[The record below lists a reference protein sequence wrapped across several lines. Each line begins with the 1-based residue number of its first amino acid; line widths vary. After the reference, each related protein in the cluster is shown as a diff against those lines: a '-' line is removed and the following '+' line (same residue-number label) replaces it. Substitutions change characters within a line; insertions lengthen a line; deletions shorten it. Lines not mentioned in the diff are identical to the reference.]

1 VPNFRLLVEYD
12 GTDLEGWQIQP
23 GPARTVQGV
32 LVAALERITGAAVT
46 VIGAGRTDAGVH
58 AEGQVAN
65 ASFATRL
72 APAELQRA
80 LNALLPRDVAVRGVA
95 LVPDAFHAR
104 RHARSKLYVY
114 RLWTGT
120 SRSPLR
126 DRTSLWVRP
135 SLDLEAMREAGQA
148 LVGSHD
154 FASFRGVGSAVRSSV
169 RTLSRV
175 EIRGQLGGEVALDF
189 EGTGF
194 LRHMVRNLVGT
205 LLEVGRGRRAP
216 AAMPGLLAAL
226 DRNQA
231 GPTAPAKGLTLVRV
245 RYDFPLESG
254 GLEPERVDDRE
265 PLG

>member
-1 VPNFRLLVEYD
+1 MPNFRLLVEYD

-32 LVAALERITGAAVT
+32 LVAALERIAGAAVT
-46 VIGAGRTDAGVH
+46 VTGAGRTDAGVH

-65 ASFATRL
+65 VMLATRL

-80 LNALLPRDVAVRGVA
+80 LNALLPRDVAVREVA
-95 LVPDAFHAR
+95 VVPDAFHAR
-104 RHARSKLYVY
+104 RHAHSKLYVY

-120 SRSPLR
+120 TRSPLR
-126 DRTSLWVRP
+126 ERTSLWVRP
-135 SLDLEAMREAGQA
+135 SLDLEAMREASQA
-148 LVGSHD
+148 LVGTHD
-154 FASFRGVGSAVRSSV
+154 FASFRGAGSGVRSSV

-205 LLEVGRGRRAP
+205 LLEVGRGSRAP
-216 AAMPGLLAAL
+216 DAMPGLLAAL

-231 GPTAPAKGLTLVRV
+231 GPTAPAQGLTLVRV
-245 RYDFPLESG
+245 RYDFSPESG
-254 GLEPERVDDRE
+254 GLEAERVDGGE

>member
-1 VPNFRLLVEYD
+1 MPNFRLLVEYD

-46 VIGAGRTDAGVH
+46 VNGAGRTDAGVH
-58 AEGQVAN
+58 AEGQVAS

-80 LNALLPRDVAVRGVA
+80 LNALLPRDVAVREVG

-126 DRTSLWVRP
+126 ERTSLWVRP

-169 RTLSRV
+169 RTLTRV

-205 LLEVGRGRRAP
+205 LLEVGRGRRAS

-254 GLEPERVDDRE
+254 GLEPERVDGGE

>member
-1 VPNFRLLVEYD
+1 MPNFRLLVEYD

-46 VIGAGRTDAGVH
+46 VNGAGRTDAGVH
-58 AEGQVAN
+58 AEGQVAS

-80 LNALLPRDVAVRGVA
+80 LNALLPRDVAVREVG

-120 SRSPLR
+120 SRSPLCE
-126 DRTSLWVRP
+126 RTSLWVRP

-231 GPTAPAKGLTLVRV
+231 GPTALAQGLTLIHV
-245 RYDFPLESG
+245 RYDFPLESA
-254 GLEPERVDDRE
+254 GLAAERLDAGE